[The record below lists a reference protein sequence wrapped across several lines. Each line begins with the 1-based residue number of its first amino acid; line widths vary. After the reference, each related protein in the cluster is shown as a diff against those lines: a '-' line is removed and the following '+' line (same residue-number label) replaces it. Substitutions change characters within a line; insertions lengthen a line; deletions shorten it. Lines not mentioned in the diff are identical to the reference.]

1 MAIVDFDLSYF
12 MTRYP
17 VMSTDNPAVYS
28 MYFGEAELMLNNTD
42 SSIVTDVGERK
53 ILLHLVTAHIST
65 LNGKNKDIQNN
76 GIVGRITS
84 ASEGSV
90 SIGADYGNAPVSGSM
105 AWYLQTPYGAQFWQL
120 TNKYRRFRYVV

>member
-1 MAIVDFDLSYF
+1 MAVVDFDLAYF
-12 MTRYP
+12 MARFP
-17 VMSTDNPAVYS
+17 MMSTDNQSIYS
-28 MYFGEAELMLNNTD
+28 LYFDEAALLVNNTE
-42 SSIVTDVGERK
+42 SSIITNEGERK
-53 ILLHLVTAHIST
+53 TLLHLVTAHIST
-65 LNGKNKDIQNN
+65 LNGANKDIQNN

-90 SIGADYGNAPVSGSM
+90 SVSADYGNAPVSGSM